1 MGEEKKVTE
10 VLFFFFFSVEVFSLR
25 SWLGF
30 FLSFVFIQIR
40 NKGFYYR
47 LSMLLRSSGKV
58 FYVIRAFWIKMPQ
71 YMKDWASFFPL
82 FWCSLIPNGSLI
94 IHKYCR
100 FLVIEMLCFLVMCK
114 LNKGKGLFVPRHR
127 LVNASC
133 QLWDSDR
140 AFGLFFGWAKPLS
153 EPAKTGFAKGVTI
166 QELRVKQW
174 VSRLKV
180 KLSRGRK
187 L

>member
-71 YMKDWASFFPL
+71 YMKD
-82 FWCSLIPNGSLI
+82 
-94 IHKYCR
+94 
-100 FLVIEMLCFLVMCK
+100 
-114 LNKGKGLFVPRHR
+114 
-127 LVNASC
+127 
-133 QLWDSDR
+133 
-140 AFGLFFGWAKPLS
+140 
-153 EPAKTGFAKGVTI
+153 
-166 QELRVKQW
+166 
-174 VSRLKV
+174 
-180 KLSRGRK
+180 
-187 L
+187 